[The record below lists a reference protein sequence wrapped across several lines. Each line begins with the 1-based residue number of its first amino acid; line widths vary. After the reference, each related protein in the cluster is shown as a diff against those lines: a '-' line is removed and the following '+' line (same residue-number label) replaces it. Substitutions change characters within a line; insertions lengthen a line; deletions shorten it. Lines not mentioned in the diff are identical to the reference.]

1 MPTGPRAPLS
11 CCQVRGPSGCA
22 LEVGL
27 SGPGQGPTGEGHAVL
42 VAGGAE
48 GDSTKQ
54 KARHLGLGAAGF
66 KDRDRK
72 GLQARGLGREL
83 EAGGGTRAGG
93 RHSETSDHSSLPPSC
108 R

>member
-1 MPTGPRAPLS
+1 MGRDRVPLG
-11 CCQVRGPSGCA
+11 RGTRCLWLG
-22 LEVGL
+22 VQR
-27 SGPGQGPTGEGHAVL
+27 GQHE
-42 VAGGAE
+42 AE
-48 GDSTKQ
+48 GS
-54 KARHLGLGAAGF
+54 ASGLGAAGF

-93 RHSETSDHSSLPPSC
+93 RHSEMSDHSSLPPSC